1 MIFIEIPDEITA
13 IILDAKQE
21 ITTKVDEDGNIETT
35 MKIGDLERTYKYKLG
50 EEFEQE
56 LLTGEKV
63 RSIMKIDGDA
73 IVEEQLD
80 GKAAGKTMKIEKC
93 TPDCGTEGLKV
104 TISFGG
110 ATGTSCMKKV
120 A

>member
-1 MIFIEIPDEITA
+1 
-13 IILDAKQE
+13 
-21 ITTKVDEDGNIETT
+21 
-35 MKIGDLERTYKYKLG
+35 MKIGDLERSSTFKIG

-63 RSIMKIDGDA
+63 KCLMKIEGDK

-80 GKAAGKTMKIEKC
+80 GKAKGKKIIIEKC
-93 TPDCGTEGLKV
+93 TPECGEGDGLKI
-104 TISFGG
+104 TIQFGD
-110 ATGTSCMKKV
+110 ATGTACVKKV

>member
-1 MIFIEIPDEITA
+1 
-13 IILDAKQE
+13 
-21 ITTKVDEDGNIETT
+21 
-35 MKIGDLERTYKYKLG
+35 MKIGDLERTITYKLG

-63 RSIMKIDGDA
+63 KSIVKVEGGKLI
-73 IVEEQLD
+73 EEQLD
-80 GKAAGKTMKIEKC
+80 GKAAGKIVTVEKC
-93 TPDCGTEGLKV
+93 DDGVKV

-110 ATGTSCMKKV
+110 ATGNACYKKT